1 MPMRLKHPF
10 VASLADVRISR
21 DCDAA
26 LIEYVEPGYSATRL
40 TLGPSVQEMTDAE
53 ILDAHN
59 ACLEASERV
68 RAEYDHVAIE
78 IPLGTPQIRYHHES
92 AQWVPRGDVVRCV
105 MDDGEDG
112 PTVHID
118 DEELSW
124 EEFGGLLSTYAGWG
138 MRIVFVPDD
147 EIHLEPQ
154 IDVRQP
160 RRDER

>member
-1 MPMRLKHPF
+1 MRLKRPF

-21 DCDAA
+21 DRDAA
-26 LIEYVEPGYSATRL
+26 LIEYVEPGYSATHL
-40 TLGPSVQEMTDAE
+40 TLGPSVHEMTDAE

-78 IPLGTPQIRYHHES
+78 IPPGTPQIRYDDQS

-105 MDDGEDG
+105 IDDGQEG

-118 DEELSW
+118 DRELSW
-124 EEFGGLLSTYAGWG
+124 DEFGGLLSTYAGWG
-138 MRIVFVPDD
+138 VRMVFVPDD
-147 EIHLEPQ
+147 EIHLAPRIE
-154 IDVRQP
+154 VRQP
-160 RRDER
+160 RPDER